1 MTCFTDYVF
10 NDETETFTIY
20 ERLVKPMVASSLEG
34 YNGKVTWL
42 LFLCVWSTTLSV
54 VTIFAYGQTSS
65 GKTYTIRG
73 EEGKEGLISLAIND
87 ICKAINEVNLYDVCM
102 L

>member
-1 MTCFTDYVF
+1 
-10 NDETETFTIY
+10 
-20 ERLVKPMVASSLEG
+20 
-34 YNGKVTWL
+34 
-42 LFLCVWSTTLSV
+42 

-87 ICKAINEVNLYDVCM
+87 IFQEINKVNLV
-102 L
+102 